1 MELVYAYPAER
12 GRGVEAEIVGSL
24 RDRFGD
30 VVQRGREER
39 DAERGDRSDV
49 VVTLEVGDDKAE
61 AALTALRAHPLVIDA
76 AARSFGERV

>member
-39 DAERGDRSDV
+39 DAERGNRSDV
-49 VVTLEVGDDKAE
+49 VVTLEVGDDKVE
-61 AALTALRAHPLVIDA
+61 AALTVLRAHPLVIDA
-76 AARSFGERV
+76 SARSFGERV

>member
-24 RDRFGD
+24 RDRFGH

-49 VVTLEVGDDKAE
+49 VVTDDKVE

>member
-24 RDRFGD
+24 RDRFGN
-30 VVQRGREER
+30 VVQTGREER
-39 DAERGDRSDV
+39 DAERGDRADV
-49 VVTLEVGDDKAE
+49 LVTLDVADDKVE
-61 AALTALRAHPLVIDA
+61 AVLTTLRAHPLVIDA